1 MSIQTLRYALR
12 GVAAYRTIVAQ
23 PLMTR
28 ALALLDR
35 LVEGDPVTPQ
45 EATRLGASRDQFG
58 AFYLALERRLRQGVT
73 PEACGSAFA
82 CAGACLAC
90 AALYE
95 TDTAGSGGVSFRA
108 GDVSVTA
115 SAGGESTA
123 STKAL
128 RELAERM
135 MAPYLDDGG
144 FCFRGVRA

>member
-1 MSIQTLRYALR
+1 MLEEIIALARAMSGSAEDALLE
-12 GVAAYRTIVAQ
+12 TFCQVAQ
-23 PLMTR
+23 
-28 ALALLDR
+28 
-35 LVEGDPVTPQ
+35 E
-45 EATRLGASRDQFG
+45 E
-58 AFYLALERRLRQGVT
+58 LERRLRQGVT